1 MTAVK
6 HRPPQANSRSAQRA
20 WVAVA
25 LTPVGLILAT
35 VAGFAWAEAP
45 AGGVATWSLGT
56 LPATLLAVTAPTA
69 AVILAIGAARAGERS
84 GRAAVVVSVFLLLGM
99 FVLLG
104 VGGFFLGSIIAL
116 VLVAAVLGVFGW
128 RSRHNRLPPAG

>member
-6 HRPPQANSRSAQRA
+6 HRPPQASSRPARQA

-25 LTPVGLILAT
+25 LTPVGLFLAL

-45 AGGVATWSLGT
+45 EGGVAPWSLGT
-56 LPATLLAVTAPTA
+56 VPVALLAVAAPMA
-69 AVILAIGAARAGERS
+69 AVILAIRAARAGERS
-84 GRAAVVVSVFLLLGM
+84 GRAAVWVSVLLLLGM
-99 FVLLG
+99 FVLVG

-128 RSRHNRLPPAG
+128 RARHKRLPPAG

>member
-1 MTAVK
+1 MAAVK
-6 HRPPQANSRSAQRA
+6 HRPPQASNRSARRA

-25 LTPVGLILAT
+25 LTPVGLILAL

-45 AGGVATWSLGT
+45 AGGTAPWSLGT
-56 LPATLLAVTAPTA
+56 VPVALLAVAAPTA

-84 GRAAVVVSVFLLLGM
+84 GRTAAVVSVLLLLGM

-128 RSRHNRLPPAG
+128 RSRHNRLPSGG

>member
-6 HRPPQANSRSAQRA
+6 HRPPQASNQSARRA

-25 LTPVGLILAT
+25 LTPVGLILAL

-56 LPATLLAVTAPTA
+56 VPVALLAVAAPTA
-69 AVILAIGAARAGERS
+69 AVILAIQAARAGERS
-84 GRAAVVVSVFLLLGM
+84 GRAAVVVSVLLLLGM
-99 FVLLG
+99 FVLVG
-104 VGGFFLGSIIAL
+104 TGGFFLGSIIVL

-128 RSRHNRLPPAG
+128 RSRHKLLPPAG